1 MPRSFIAVESN
12 DQVRNSLSQ
21 VQSRLEQ
28 TGADLKTVKPENV
41 HMTLRFLGDVS
52 ESRLDLIKDVVS
64 EAMTVSPFEASVEGM
79 GVFPKPSFIRVIWA
93 GVGKGTEELEI
104 LRENVDQKL
113 SEIDFPPED
122 KDFTPH
128 FTISR
133 VKSGKA
139 KDKLNSVIDDNSN
152 KKWGTI
158 KVDEVELKKSEL
170 TPEGPIYT
178 TLETFHLD

>member
-1 MPRSFIAVESN
+1 MPRSFIAVEAN
-12 DQVRNSLSQ
+12 ERVRNSLSQ
-21 VQSRLEQ
+21 VQTNLEQ
-28 TGADLKTVKPENV
+28 TGADLKTVKSENV
-41 HMTLRFLGDVS
+41 HLTLRFLGDVS
-52 ESRLDLIKDVVS
+52 ETRLDLIKDAVS
-64 EAMTVSPFEASVEGM
+64 DATTLSPFKASVEGM

-93 GVGKGTEELEI
+93 GVGEGTEELKT
-104 LRENVDQKL
+104 LRKNVDQEL

-139 KDKLNSVIDDNSN
+139 KDKLNSIVDDNSD

-158 KVDEVELKKSEL
+158 EVDEIELKKSEL
-170 TPEGPIYT
+170 TSEGPIYT
-178 TLETFHLD
+178 TLEVFPLS

>member
-1 MPRSFIAVESN
+1 MPRSFIAVEAN
-12 DQVRNSLSQ
+12 ERVRNSLSQ

-41 HMTLRFLGDVS
+41 HLTLRFLGDVS
-52 ESRLDLIKDVVS
+52 ESRLDLVKDAVS
-64 EAMTVSPFEASVEGM
+64 NAMTLSPFKVSVEGM

-93 GVGKGTEELEI
+93 GVGEGTDELET
-104 LRENVDQKL
+104 LRQNVDQKL

-139 KDKLNSVIDDNSN
+139 KNKLNSIIEDNSS
-152 KKWGTI
+152 KEWGTI
-158 KVDEVELKKSEL
+158 QVDELELKKSEL
-170 TPEGPIYT
+170 ASEGPIYT
-178 TLETFHLD
+178 TLETFPLT